1 MAIERE
7 AAIATL
13 EEGHQSIRGLVARLT
28 TDELERAA
36 TIGGGDWSAR
46 DLVGHLTAW
55 EEHALAALD
64 AWRAGRGAPI
74 LRALREQGLNAV
86 NAATAAADRRRT
98 TGEVLRRSD
107 AIHAGLIEA
116 LLALTDATWLEPP
129 TQRSRRPLGEAV
141 GSILGGPAGPFSH
154 AAAHL
159 PDLERYV
166 LGR

>member
-1 MAIERE
+1 MTIERE
-7 AAIATL
+7 TAIATL
-13 EEGHQSIRGLVARLT
+13 ETGHSSVRALVARLT
-28 TDELERAA
+28 TAEIERPA

-64 AWRAGRGAPI
+64 AWRAGGGAPI
-74 LRALREQGLNAV
+74 QRALREQGLNAV
-86 NAATAAADRRRT
+86 NAATATADRRRA

-107 AIHAGLIEA
+107 EIHVGLIEA
-116 LLALTDATWLEPP
+116 LRAISDATWREPP
-129 TQRSRRPLGEAV
+129 TRRSQRPLGEVV

>member
-1 MAIERE
+1 MTVERDMAI
-7 AAIATL
+7 AIL
-13 EEGHQSIRGLVARLT
+13 EEGHRSVRALVARLT
-28 TDELERAA
+28 MAELERPG

-74 LRALREQGLNAV
+74 QRALREQGLNAV
-86 NAATAAADRRRT
+86 NAATAAADRRRAS
-98 TGEVLRRSD
+98 GEVLRRSD
-107 AIHAGLIEA
+107 AIHGRLIEA
-116 LLALTDATWLEPP
+116 LGAIPDATWREPP
-129 TQRSRRPLGEAV
+129 TRRSRRPLGEVV

>member
-1 MAIERE
+1 MTIERR
-7 AAIATL
+7 AAMATL
-13 EEGHQSIRGLVARLT
+13 EEGHASVRALVAQLT
-28 TDELERAA
+28 PAELERPA

-46 DLVGHLTAW
+46 ELVGHLTAW

-74 LRALREQGLNAV
+74 QQALREQGLTAV
-86 NAATAAADRRRT
+86 NAATAAADRRRA

-107 AIHAGLIEA
+107 AIHAGLIAA
-116 LLALTDATWLEPP
+116 LQAIPDSTWLEPP
-129 TQRSRRPLGEAV
+129 TRRSRRPLGEVV
-141 GSILGGPAGPFSH
+141 GSILGGPAGLFSH
-154 AAAHL
+154 ASAHL